1 MPQVAYYPE
10 TSVEP
15 MLKSASDMMRSL
27 VGCLDE
33 AQQENSRLETE
44 LARVKAASAGRVEL
58 EKVATLTNNK
68 VEEFVNLL
76 ADHAFLPS
84 QGDREKYAAACRQ
97 NPNVALDIAMQAIRL
112 SEGPVSEGA
121 SYTKSANGPDTK
133 SKSDMSAWG
142 GFAKYLPH

>member
-15 MLKSASDMMRSL
+15 MLKSASAMMRSL

-33 AQQENSRLETE
+33 VQQENDRLETE

-58 EKVATLTNNK
+58 EKVATLTNSK
-68 VEEFVNLL
+68 VDEFVTLL

-121 SYTKSANGPDTK
+121 GYSKSASGK
-133 SKSDMSAWG
+133 EEGSAIDAWKP
-142 GFAKYLPH
+142 FEKYLPH